1 MYSVKF
7 IRELSTKELEDSIN
21 NFLSKQPKDFRLV
34 DLKYLYNDGKIKMFT
49 TLIIYSI

>member
-1 MYSVKF
+1 MYKVKF
-7 IRELSTKELEDSIN
+7 IRELSTKELENSIN
-21 NFLSKQPKDFRLV
+21 KFLGEQPKDFNLI

>member
-7 IRELSTKELEDSIN
+7 IREMSTKDLENSIN
-21 NFLSKQPKDFRLV
+21 DFLNKQPDNFKLIDI
-34 DLKYLYNDGKIKMFT
+34 KYLYNDGKIKMFT